1 MLLVYNL
8 AMKRIF
14 LYSHGFATR
23 ADDNGLFNSII
34 KAFPDDEHILFP
46 YDDWNETD
54 DCAVAATFSE
64 RAEKLRAKYNELRND
79 NPGTE
84 VILICHSQG
93 CIIAALA
100 QLENIST
107 TVLLTPVI
115 NYESGAKQREYT
127 LSKKTSELQD
137 DGSIVRKRSGGYT
150 TIIPAKYWDD
160 FVDISDLPAK
170 YDELA
175 SKTRLI
181 IIDAEQDSVIPTSK
195 DYSLLKANI
204 EFEHLP
210 LDHDFI
216 EADGS
221 RTSLIATLKEIF
233 Q

>member
-23 ADDNGLFNSII
+23 ADDNGLFNPII
-34 KAFPDDEHILFP
+34 EAFPDDEHILFP
-46 YDDWNETD
+46 YDNWNETN

-64 RAEKLRAKYNELRND
+64 RAEKLHTKYNELRNN
-79 NPGTE
+79 NPDTE
-84 VILICHSQG
+84 IILICHSQG

-100 QLENIST
+100 QLEYIST
-107 TVLLTPVI
+107 TVLLAPVI
-115 NYESGAKQREYT
+115 NYESGEKQREYT

-137 DGSIVRKRSGGYT
+137 DSSIVRKRSGGYT
-150 TIIPAKYWDD
+150 TIIPTKYWDD
-160 FVDISDLPAK
+160 FVNISDLPAK

-175 SKTRLI
+175 NKTRLI

-195 DYSLLKANI
+195 DYLLLKANI
-204 EFEHLP
+204 EFKHLP

-216 EADGS
+216 EADNS
-221 RTSLIATLKEIF
+221 RASLISLLKKLL
-233 Q
+233 